1 MTPELL
7 TVREAAIYLGMKP
20 SWLRA
25 SAVPKVRLPG
35 RGTKRGA
42 VRYSRTALD
51 AWIRQH
57 TINPVHPDGDPDA
70 DPDGADEGNRF
81 IRPPRPTQPRS
92 ARRAAAGAGCR

>member
-7 TVREAAIYLGMKP
+7 TAREAAVYLGMKP

-25 SAVPKVRLPG
+25 AAVPKVRLPG
-35 RGTKRGA
+35 RGMKRGA

-57 TINPVHPDGDPDA
+57 TVNPVHP
-70 DPDGADEGNRF
+70 EGSGEGGRL
-81 IRPPRPTQPRS
+81 IQTARPARPAPT
-92 ARRAAAGAGCR
+92 RREAAQGGERR

>member
-57 TINPVHPDGDPDA
+57 TINPAHPNG
-70 DPDGADEGNRF
+70 DGAGG
-81 IRPPRPTQPRS
+81 RPVGPARPAQPRS
-92 ARRAAAGAGCR
+92 ARRPALLAPGGAGC

>member
-7 TVREAAIYLGMKP
+7 TVREAAVYLGMKP

-51 AWIRQH
+51 GWIRQH
-57 TINPVHPDGDPDA
+57 TINPVHPDGD
-70 DPDGADEGNRF
+70 GEGDRP
-81 IRPPRPTQPRS
+81 IRPARPAQSTS
-92 ARRAAAGAGCR
+92 ARRAAAGGAGCR